1 MQWTLLG
8 FVTTLA
14 VLCIMENVCAAG
26 ADHKAA
32 GKEGRRMPIIFAV
45 LGTPLAHFAEGAI
58 LGATVYLVSRGK
70 RNQLKNKK

>member
-1 MQWTLLG
+1 MD
-8 FVTTLA
+8 VTGVRHDFGGTVYHGECLS
-14 VLCIMENVCAAG
+14 CW
-26 ADHKAA
+26 ADRKAA
-32 GKEGRRMPIIFAV
+32 RKGIEKMPIIFAV